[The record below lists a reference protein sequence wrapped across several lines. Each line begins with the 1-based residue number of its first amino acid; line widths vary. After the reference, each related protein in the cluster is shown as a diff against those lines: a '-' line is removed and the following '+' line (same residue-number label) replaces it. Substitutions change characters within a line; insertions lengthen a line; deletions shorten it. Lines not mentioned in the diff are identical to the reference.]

1 MAEQRPVAGRE
12 GPGHGCGHNLLGGA
26 ALMAA
31 AAVKDYLAEN
41 GLAGRV
47 RYYGCPAEEGGA
59 AKAFMVREGL
69 FDDVDVAISWHPGPF
84 NCVEHAVS
92 LANCRIDYTFHGTS
106 AHAAAEPELG
116 RSALDAVELMNI
128 GVNYMRE
135 HMPDSARV
143 HYAYLDAGGVA
154 PNVVQSRATVRQLV
168 RAADLEGLHALMAR
182 VDKIAEGAALMSG
195 TRVER
200 NVVSGVSNLLGN
212 SVMEQAMQDAF
223 ESVGVPTFSD
233 GDIAFAEAIRATV
246 GRDNIVTAFRGEGLK
261 PDMAMP
267 LCDFLMPLERTH
279 GGMNGSTDVGD
290 VSWAVPLVQARVA
303 TCAIGTALH
312 SWQMTAQGKSGIAH
326 KGMAVA
332 AKVMAA
338 TARALFE
345 APAKVEA
352 AKAEHAAQLAE
363 APYVCPMPAETMPPL
378 QPRQTE

>member
-1 MAEQRPVAGRE
+1 
-12 GPGHGCGHNLLGGA
+12 
-26 ALMAA
+26 
-31 AAVKDYLAEN
+31 
-41 GLAGRV
+41 
-47 RYYGCPAEEGGA
+47 
-59 AKAFMVREGL
+59 
-69 FDDVDVAISWHPGPF
+69 
-84 NCVEHAVS
+84 
-92 LANCRIDYTFHGTS
+92 
-106 AHAAAEPELG
+106 
-116 RSALDAVELMNI
+116 
-128 GVNYMRE
+128 
-135 HMPDSARV
+135 
-143 HYAYLDAGGVA
+143 
-154 PNVVQSRATVRQLV
+154 VRQLV

-261 PDMAMP
+261 PDMSLP